1 MSKRKRQRARLL
13 ILIKIKRIEK
23 LDEFIEKRIIPMR
36 EKYPY
41 AEICIEVE
49 N

>member
-1 MSKRKRQRARLL
+1 MQRNRGKLL
-13 ILIKIKRIEK
+13 ITIKIKNLGQLEQ
-23 LDEFIEKRIIPMR
+23 FIEKRIIPLK

-49 N
+49 T